1 MTEPTF
7 EIRNAHDRLAIEIA
21 ELTGEGTIFRCI
33 LEKGA
38 FRGAVDANT
47 YLVGPPSAFFA
58 AIAREWRGW
67 KGVKTWQD
75 RDYALTLK
83 AHCNTTG
90 LVTLNIEMRLDQPP
104 ELTALDSS
112 LFLESASLD
121 RIARDAAD
129 LFRED
134 KSLGFLSSVARRN

>member
-1 MTEPTF
+1 VTESTF
-7 EIRNAHDRLAIEIA
+7 EIRSAHDRLAIEIA
-21 ELTGEGTIFRCI
+21 ELTEEGTIFRCT

-38 FRGAVDANT
+38 FRGTVDANT
-47 YLVGPPSAFFA
+47 YSVGPPSALFA

-75 RDYALTLK
+75 RDHALTLN

-90 LVTLNIEMRLDQPP
+90 LVTLNIEMRSDQPP
-104 ELTALDSS
+104 VLTTLASS
-112 LFLESASLD
+112 LFVESASLD

-129 LFRED
+129 LFQED
-134 KSLGFLSSVARRN
+134 KSLEFLSSVARRN